1 MARLSRGPLSFG
13 TLPHFRTLALSRYQ
27 MSRTLAF
34 DYGERRIG
42 VAVSDPTRTIA
53 SPLTTLTRRAGKR
66 PPWAEIAAIVQEQEA
81 DEAVVG
87 LPLDLSGAEGA
98 WAAEV
103 RQFGDDLARRTGLPV
118 HWMDERLSSVRAERS
133 VRGMG
138 LKKNVRERKGMID
151 STAAALIL
159 EGYLA
164 LRRNR
169 AAAERAEMEE

>member
-1 MARLSRGPLSFG
+1 
-13 TLPHFRTLALSRYQ
+13 
-27 MSRTLAF
+27 MSRTIAF

-53 SPLTTLTRRAGKR
+53 SPLTTLQRRAGKR

-87 LPLDLSGAEGA
+87 LPLDLAGEEGV

-118 HWMDERLSSVRAERS
+118 HWMDERLSSVRAERA

-138 LKKNVRERKGMID
+138 LRKNAREEKERID
-151 STAAALIL
+151 AAAAALIL
-159 EGYLA
+159 EGWLA

-169 AAAERAEMEE
+169 AAAGEAETEE